1 MKSFL
6 NIICRIQLT
15 EQKSDND
22 EEEYLPKLTNN
33 YQTLARLT
41 NSTFLQNILIDGIDF
56 LS

>member
-6 NIICRIQLT
+6 NITCRIQLT
-15 EQKSDND
+15 ETKSDND